1 MVSQGSARIRAIGF
15 AVAAS
20 TFMFWASPSAAQYV
34 AQTNLV
40 TDNQEA
46 LANLGFAPAAF
57 VDPNLIN
64 PWGMS
69 FVGTSP
75 FWVSDQGT
83 NVSTLYRGDGSIV
96 PLVVSTPVTL
106 SGPQGPTGQVGYG
119 GTGFLL
125 GNGQPGR
132 FFFAN
137 LNGTISGWNSG
148 FGTTA
153 QTLATTAGA
162 VYTGLASGTIG
173 TANFLYAANDAM
185 GRIDVFD
192 DSFALVNTPGGF
204 VDPGP
209 NPDNLVPFNITNIGD
224 RLYVSYAPGGPDADE
239 AALGTG
245 FVSEFAL
252 DGTFLRR
259 VTSGG
264 PLASP
269 WGMTLAPSSFG
280 DFAGSLLVGNF
291 NEDHG
296 QINAFD
302 LATGDFLGSL
312 LNPDGSAVTIPY
324 LWQILPGNDGNAGS
338 SQSLFFAAGIGDEE
352 HGLLGRFDA
361 IAVPEPASWAMLIG
375 GLGFAGAAMRRRTRR
390 QPRSVFA

>member
-1 MVSQGSARIRAIGF
+1 M
-15 AVAAS
+15 AAS
-20 TFMFWASPSAAQYV
+20 TFMFWACPSSAQYV
-34 AQTNLV
+34 SQTNLV

-46 LANLGFAPAAF
+46 LADLGFTAAAF

-96 PLVVSTPVTL
+96 PLVVSTPVTV

-119 GTGFLL
+119 GSGFLL
-125 GNGQPGR
+125 SNGQSGR

-137 LNGTISGWNSG
+137 LNGTISAWNSG
-148 FGTTA
+148 FGTSA
-153 QTLATTAGA
+153 QTVATTPGA

-173 TANFLYAANDAM
+173 TANFLYAANDSM

-192 DSFALVNTPGGF
+192 DSFSPVNIPGGF
-204 VDPGP
+204 VDPGS
-209 NPDNLVPFNITNIGD
+209 NPDNLVPFNIANIGD
-224 RLYVSYAPGGPDADE
+224 RLFVSYAPGGPDADE
-239 AALGTG
+239 SALGTG
-245 FVSEFAL
+245 FVSEFML
-252 DGTFLRR
+252 DGTFVRR
-259 VTSGG
+259 VTDGG

-302 LATGDFLGSL
+302 LGTGAFLGSL

-324 LWQILPGNDGNAGS
+324 LWQITPGNDGNAGS
-338 SQSLFFAAGIGDEE
+338 SQALFFAAGIGDEE

-361 IAVPEPASWAMLIG
+361 VAVPEATSWAMMIAGFGMIG
-375 GLGFAGAAMRRRTRR
+375 AVVRRRGKAERAL
-390 QPRSVFA
+390 SLSA